1 MKKIG
6 EIIELIFNL
15 IIVFLMQSFIMFINA
30 LPWIIVIILMLLL

>member
-15 IIVFLMQSFIMFINA
+15 IVVFLLQTFIMFIKA
-30 LPWIIVIILMLLL
+30 LPWIIVALLILI

>member
-15 IIVFLMQSFIMFINA
+15 IVVFLLQTFIMVIKA
-30 LPWIIVIILMLLL
+30 LPWIIVALLILI